1 MTAFSQSRKSS
12 YALYGFFCLALA
24 INILFWSHARTLEES
39 WDNVPSA
46 PDSSYAALMGIGDAG
61 LAYRLTGYF
70 LQNFGNTGG
79 RFEMIDT
86 YDFSSVE
93 EWLFVAHALDP
104 LSDYVPFMAAYFLG
118 ATEIPENNAH
128 LVPYLRAAGKV
139 DAAEKWRWLAQAVYK
154 ARYKMEDV
162 PYALEMAEELA
173 ALPGDVAPWGRQM
186 PAFINLQLGN
196 KEAAYGIMLHM
207 LQSEGSKLHPVEVM
221 FMKDFICTRTLDP
234 QDAAQNALCQTTE

>member
-1 MTAFSQSRKSS
+1 MPVSVKDKKST
-12 YALYGFFCLALA
+12 YLLYGVFCLALLV
-24 INILFWSHARTLEES
+24 NFLFWTHSRTVKES

-46 PDSSYAALMGIGDAG
+46 PDASYAALMGLGDGG
-61 LAYRLTGYF
+61 LSYRLTGYF

-86 YDFSSVE
+86 YDFAAVE

-104 LSDYVPFMAAYFLG
+104 LSDYVPFLAAYFLG
-118 ATEIPENNAH
+118 ATENPENNTH
-128 LVPYLRAAGKV
+128 LVPYLREAGKV
-139 DAAEKWRWLAQAVYK
+139 NAPEKWRWLAQAVYK

-173 ALPGDVAPWGRQM
+173 ALPGNVAPWGRQM

-207 LQSEGSKLHPVEVM
+207 LQSEATKLDPVEVM
-221 FMKDFICTRTLDP
+221 FIKDFICTRTLEP
-234 QDAAQNALCQTTE
+234 KDAAVNPLCVDID